1 MLKNDAKKQCKQPLQ
16 NQVKHNIINLP
27 GCAQHP
33 AQLPLAAV
41 SAAPSLAPPAAPVSN
56 CG

>member
-16 NQVKHNIINLP
+16 NQVKHNIINLH